1 MGEGVGGE
9 GGEGGEE
16 GELGWWEGR
25 GQGGGWMVVMYFRS
39 LGSF

>member
-25 GQGGGWMVVMYFRS
+25 GLDRS
-39 LGSF
+39 GDVL